1 MAVANTQPH
10 ESALYYEFSHLYDL
24 VFGRV
29 FYPRIVRVIRSLGI
43 EPGARVLEIGV
54 GTGLA
59 LEAYPHHCQVTG
71 IDLAPEMLERAQD
84 RVNRNGWRH
93 VTLAQGDALNLQFDD
108 DAFDYVM
115 AFHVVSV
122 VPDPQRM
129 MAEAQRVC
137 RPGGLHRR
145 SSTTSAA
152 RTGPS
157 PACSA
162 ASIRSRA
169 VSAGP
174 PSSSPRSSIAPPC
187 TSSGSGR
194 RRRARCSR
202 SSLRATRRQFRR
214 RAGRPATRCSV
225 TDRSTADQCRN
236 VCPGATGITPRR
248 TSRSAS
254 RSPRVWSQRL

>member
-10 ESALYYEFSHLYDL
+10 ESALYYEFSHLYDF

-29 FYPRIVRVIRSLGI
+29 FYPRIVRVIRSLAI
-43 EPGARVLEIGV
+43 EPGACVLEIGV
-54 GTGLA
+54 GTGLS
-59 LEAYPHHCQVTG
+59 LDAYPHHCHVTG

-137 RPGGLHRR
+137 RPGGLLTIINHFRSPHR
-145 SSTTSAA
+145 TVA
-152 RTGPS
+152 RVQRGIDP
-157 PACSA
+157 
-162 ASIRSRA
+162 
-169 VSAGP
+169 
-174 PSSSPRSSIAPPC
+174 
-187 TSSGSGR
+187 
-194 RRRARCSR
+194 
-202 SSLRATRRQFRR
+202 LTRRLGWTTLRL
-214 RAGRPATRCSV
+214 PEIL
-225 TDRSTADQCRN
+225 DRSTLHVERQWK
-236 VCPGATGITPRR
+236 
-248 TSRSAS
+248 TSR
-254 RSPRVWSQRL
+254 RSLFTIVVARNAKAVPARAAAGHALRGQ